1 MKEQL
6 FHILQST
13 GFIGPELFL
22 VSLFV
27 LLLIIQIIY
36 PKTGQTVFAG
46 MSSLGF
52 VIYLKLVLDQLLLV
66 QLEGSREIYYEM
78 LSLDKWSLFFKF
90 LFAIAGLITSFFSI
104 VSLDTKKMESGTGE
118 YNSFIVILIAGLSFL
133 VMADNFLIIY
143 LAIELISISS
153 FVLTFY
159 GKKEKSAEAGFKYF
173 IFGAFSSALMLY
185 GISLVYGLTGSL
197 IFTDSIFI
205 EGVRKAQEF
214 PLFLGFILILSGFL
228 FKIASVPFHEWTP
241 DVYEAA
247 PYPVAALFSIAPK
260 AGAMAVLF
268 KFSYTFFKI
277 SPFHYNWKVMI
288 AAFAI
293 LSLTVGNF
301 AALFQKNAKRMLAY
315 SSIAHTGFILLGLF
329 ALNQLAVKALMF
341 YLLILLLMNFAAF
354 LLVEKLAGYTGS
366 DDISGFNGAGRKLPF
381 IGTLA
386 VIIMISLTGLPPTA
400 GFYAKFLVFSA
411 LWESYQSSGITL
423 NLVILMAGLLNT
435 VLALFYY
442 LRIPYYLYFRKA
454 ENNNL
459 ILTSTI
465 SASDIFVSLLSIPLL
480 VLFFKP
486 NWLINLVE
494 TFLN

>member
-13 GFIGPELFL
+13 KFIGPELLLVFL
-22 VSLFV
+22 FIV
-27 LLLIIQIIY
+27 LLIIQMVN
-36 PKTGQTVFAG
+36 PRTGQSVFAG

-52 VIYLKLVLDQLLLV
+52 ALYLKLVLDQLLFV
-66 QLEGSREIYYEM
+66 QLEGSAIIYYEM
-78 LSLDKWSLFFKF
+78 LALDKWALFFKF
-90 LFAIAGLITSFFSI
+90 LLAIAGIITSFFTILSQ
-104 VSLDTKKMESGTGE
+104 DTQKMESGTGE
-118 YNSFIVILIAGLSFL
+118 YNAFIVLLIAGLSFL

-143 LAIELISISS
+143 LAIELVSIISY
-153 FVLTFY
+153 VLTFY
-159 GKKEKSAEAGFKYF
+159 GRKDKSAEAGFKYF

-197 IFTDSIFI
+197 NFTDNLFI

-260 AGAMAVLF
+260 AGALAVLF
-268 KFSYTFFKI
+268 KFAYTFFKI
-277 SPFHYNWKVMI
+277 SPFHNNWKVLI
-288 AAFAI
+288 AALAI
-293 LSLTVGNF
+293 MGLTVGNF

-366 DDISGFNGAGRKLPF
+366 DEIAGFNGAGRKLPF
-381 IGTLA
+381 IGILA

-400 GFYAKFLVFSA
+400 GFYAKFFVFSA
-411 LWESYQSSGITL
+411 LWESYQTSGLTL
-423 NLVILMAGLLNT
+423 NLVVLMVGLLNT
-435 VLALFYY
+435 VVALFYY
-442 LRIPYYLYFRKA
+442 LKIPYYMYLRKA

-459 ILTSTI
+459 ILTSSI

-486 NWLINLVE
+486 NWLINLIE